1 MNNTEKIEKAQKG
14 AVAQWRAE
22 QAARNCTDD
31 NS

>member
-1 MNNTEKIEKAQKG
+1 MNNKKANPVKG